1 MPSGGVCAIILA
13 AGEGSRMK
21 SDLPKP
27 LHEVCGT
34 SMLLHVVHSLESIPL
49 VATVVVV
56 GHRAPEVTAHVQK
69 NAPDWARIQFA
80 TQHEQNG
87 TGDAAAAGLTGLSA
101 DISSNTSSVLVMPG
115 DTPLL
120 TSHTINRLIAEH
132 ASSKNAATVLTAV
145 LDDPTGYGRI
155 VRDAGGNVVGIVEH
169 RDASPDELNIREI
182 NTGIYLFD
190 FMLFGPAL
198 KGIGTNNSQAEYY
211 LTDVVAVLATSGHS
225 VGSVIAPASETAGVN
240 DPLQLAE
247 AEQEM
252 LRRNAGL

>member
-1 MPSGGVCAIILA
+1 
-13 AGEGSRMK
+13 
-21 SDLPKP
+21 
-27 LHEVCGT
+27 
-34 SMLLHVVHSLESIPL
+34 
-49 VATVVVV
+49 
-56 GHRAPEVTAHVQK
+56 
-69 NAPDWARIQFA
+69 
-80 TQHEQNG
+80 
-87 TGDAAAAGLTGLSA
+87 
-101 DISSNTSSVLVMPG
+101 MPG

-120 TSHTINRLIAEH
+120 TSHTINRLITEH
-132 ASSKNAATVLTAV
+132 TSSKNAATVLTAV

-155 VRDAGGNVVGIVEH
+155 VRDSGGNVVGIVEH

-190 FMLFGPAL
+190 STLFGPAL

-211 LTDVVAVLATSGHS
+211 LTDVVEVLASAGHS

-252 LRRNAGL
+252 LRRNATT

>member
-1 MPSGGVCAIILA
+1 
-13 AGEGSRMK
+13 MK

-34 SMLLHVVHSLESIPL
+34 SMLMHVVQSLESIPL

-56 GHRAPEVTAHVQK
+56 GHRAPEVTAHVHDD
-69 NAPDWARIQFA
+69 APDWARIQFA

-87 TGDAAAAGLTGLSA
+87 TGDAAAVGLSGLSA
-101 DISSNTSSVLVMPG
+101 EISSQTSAVLVMPG

-132 ASSKNAATVLTAV
+132 ARTKNAATVLTAV

-169 RDASPDELNIREI
+169 RDASPDELSIREI
-182 NTGIYLFD
+182 NTGIYLFN
-190 FMLFGPAL
+190 FELFGPAL

-211 LTDVVAVLATSGHS
+211 LTDVVAVLASAGHA

-240 DPLQLAE
+240 DPAQLAE

-252 LRRNAGL
+252 LRRNAAL